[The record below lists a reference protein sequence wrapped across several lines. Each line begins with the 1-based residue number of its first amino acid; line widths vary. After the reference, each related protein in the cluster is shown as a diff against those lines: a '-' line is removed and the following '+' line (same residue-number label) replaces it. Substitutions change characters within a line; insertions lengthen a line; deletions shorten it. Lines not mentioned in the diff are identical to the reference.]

1 MTAGRLDALTRD
13 VARVAEEAL
22 ADSTTWMQFGIVV
35 AAFALAW
42 LAYRRLSRLAGPA
55 SLPRRLIGALDPVLQ
70 PAITALLLLVAAALG
85 KTLLGQQ
92 WVLRCAAVVAIL
104 WLFESCIRALRVGP
118 IAGRILRI
126 IGIPLLTLHLL
137 GVLEPIA
144 AVLESMSVE
153 IDLLGSRLGN
163 SGSKHHQRK
172 SWHSAYERARAALEA
187 YEERNGYLLNR

>member
-13 VARVAEEAL
+13 AARVAEEAL

-137 GVLEPIA
+137 GVLE
-144 AVLESMSVE
+144 L
-153 IDLLGSRLGN
+153 
-163 SGSKHHQRK
+163 
-172 SWHSAYERARAALEA
+172 LEA
-187 YEERNGYLLNR
+187 AGQVFQCHRSGDVLHALAVGAAHREALPISRPTTEQADNARRQG